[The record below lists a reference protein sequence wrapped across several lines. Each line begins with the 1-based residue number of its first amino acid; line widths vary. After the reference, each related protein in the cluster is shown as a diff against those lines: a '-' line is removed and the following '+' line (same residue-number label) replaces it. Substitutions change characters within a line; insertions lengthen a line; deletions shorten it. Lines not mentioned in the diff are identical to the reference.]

1 MTRHGIRRLTALLA
15 CTAALTGAALG
26 AGGTAQAATSAKAP
40 TLSAATTCTDPKTG
54 VPLTAT
60 IEGDK
65 NANAIW
71 GTPGSVVNAF
81 SGDDWV
87 FSDLISSSAVVCLG
101 DGSDNFNPSDP
112 TDVSVGTYFG
122 VSGQNGNDNIT
133 GGTGNDYLFGDSP
146 DNASHSGNDTLIG
159 GPGYDVANGGPGIDR
174 CDAEVEINC
183 EL

>member
-1 MTRHGIRRLTALLA
+1 MTRHGSRRVTALLA
-15 CTAALTGAALG
+15 CTAALTGAALSTGG
-26 AGGTAQAATSAKAP
+26 AAQAAAPAKAP
-40 TLSAATTCTDPKTG
+40 TATTCTDPKTG

-60 IEGDK
+60 IEGDR

-87 FSDLISSSAVVCLG
+87 FSDLISTSAVVCLG

-112 TDVSVGTYFG
+112 TNVSVGTYFG